1 MWLCWQVSLKEN
13 CQNNI
18 LLFLKT
24 QKKQANFIS
33 ILPLSTVIKIKL
45 MKVNFFTLMK
55 ICFFMKIFEIEK
67 IDKTLNVVAFL
78 IDSRREP
85 KDKDLLFPDGHV
97 NRTGHWDLLLSVF
110 DDNKNDCLK
119 PDYIYRDKIL
129 KYLTDLRLEYLNT

>member
-1 MWLCWQVSLKEN
+1 
-13 CQNNI
+13 
-18 LLFLKT
+18 
-24 QKKQANFIS
+24 
-33 ILPLSTVIKIKL
+33 
-45 MKVNFFTLMK
+45 MKVIFFYIDENL
-55 ICFFMKIFEIEK
+55 FFLKIFEIEK

-85 KDKDLLFPDGHV
+85 KDKDLLFPDDHV
-97 NRTGHWDLLLSVF
+97 NRAGHWDLLLSVF